1 MLWTQTF
8 LFEVMKKMEL
18 IMMINVKYN
27 LQHGDVKTILKMS
40 HSFGVVNQISIHL
53 FLKKNNANQNLN
65 MHFVEINSKL

>member
-40 HSFGVVNQISIHL
+40 H
-53 FLKKNNANQNLN
+53 
-65 MHFVEINSKL
+65 

>member
-40 HSFGVVNQISIHL
+40 HSFGVVN
-53 FLKKNNANQNLN
+53 
-65 MHFVEINSKL
+65 